1 MCCGGEEE
9 GMDANPV
16 GGDVTGVEAVSQLRH
31 AQSDELVDQGEGHLV
46 KRRRTMEWRRMGR
59 ERVSKL

>member
-1 MCCGGEEE
+1 MVFSNC
-9 GMDANPV
+9 ANPV

-46 KRRRTMEWRRMGR
+46 RRRWSGGGWE
-59 ERVSKL
+59 EKE